1 VNGERRV
8 LVVGLGISG
17 MATAVSLAD
26 AGWTPVLAERNTTRR
41 TGGYFVGLFPAG
53 KDAARELGVLD
64 HLHLRTPGQN
74 RTWALD
80 AAGGRQVSAGFFDQ
94 PGRPDGVMR
103 GDIEAALWAR
113 VDGRIEVRFGTVPE
127 AVHETGDTV
136 TVTLRD
142 TVAGRSYDDDFDL
155 VVGADGLRSTVRRL
169 VFGPHERFMH
179 SMNAVVCAFP
189 FDHQAPG
196 FDDADQVVFA
206 EPGRALWIFP
216 FRDRTPTA
224 LFAYRTRDVDAEFR
238 IDPVAAIEA
247 RYADR
252 TGDEVIGYA
261 LDQLRREPDRLFD
274 SVHQV
279 RMPSWHRGRVV
290 LLGDAAWCLTLYSGM
305 GASAGMIGAAALGA
319 ALTAHQ
325 GDHRAALRDWERR
338 MRPLV
343 RRHQLLAY
351 LKSQFFV
358 PSNALTAWLRGRLV
372 ALVARRL
379 RKAQRPHRHRAR
391 RFV

>member
-1 VNGERRV
+1 V

-26 AGWTPVLAERNTTRR
+26 AGWTPVIAERNTGRR
-41 TGGYFVGLFPAG
+41 TGGYFVGLFPSG
-53 KDAARELGVLD
+53 KQAAQDLGVLE
-64 HLHLRTPGQN
+64 HMHLRTPESN

-80 AAGGRQVSAGFFDQ
+80 AAGGRRVSAGFFDQ
-94 PGRPDGVMR
+94 PGHPDGVMR

-127 AVHETGDTV
+127 SVRQDGETV
-136 TVTLRD
+136 AVTLRD
-142 TVAGRSYDDDFDL
+142 TVADRAYDEEFDL

-169 VFGPHERFMH
+169 VFGPHEKYMRSMH
-179 SMNAVVCAFP
+179 AVVCAFP
-189 FDHQAPG
+189 FDRQAPG
-196 FDDADQVVFA
+196 FDGADQVVFA

-238 IDPVAAIEA
+238 ADPVSAIED
-247 RYADR
+247 RYAGLDA
-252 TGDEVIGYA
+252 GGVVPYA

-279 RMPSWHRGRVV
+279 RMPRWHTGRVL

-305 GASAGMIGAAALGA
+305 GASAGMIGAAALGDELTARPDDVGA
-319 ALTAHQ
+319 ALGA
-325 GDHRAALRDWERR
+325 WENR

-343 RRHQLLAY
+343 RKHQLLAY

-358 PSNALTAWLRGRLV
+358 PSNGFLAWLRGRLV
-372 ALVARRL
+372 TLVARRL
-379 RKAQRPHRHRAR
+379 RKAQRRPAHRAQH
-391 RFV
+391 